1 MTMAETGNY
10 NFGLCSVGKS
20 RLFADDTLVV
30 DNGYSKAQTLGDTF
44 YGELRL
50 TGLPVTLK

>member
-1 MTMAETGNY
+1 MAETGNY